1 MCTIPICVLKKRRK
15 KNIILQKRACRFS
28 LGGFILEVHAYS
40 FTVQLSHLML
50 VLMADQEK
58 FLHNPCVP
66 YTSLCAVLGSNI
78 SHFYHAYLSFLKI
91 AAFMCAN
98 TVYV

>member
-1 MCTIPICVLKKRRK
+1 M
-15 KNIILQKRACRFS
+15 
-28 LGGFILEVHAYS
+28 HS
-40 FTVQLSHLML
+40 FTVQVPHLKL

-66 YTSLCAVLGSNI
+66 YTSAPFWDLTFPLLPC
-78 SHFYHAYLSFLKI
+78 LSLFFNI

-98 TVYV
+98 TLFMCEPLANMGETECHPWGI